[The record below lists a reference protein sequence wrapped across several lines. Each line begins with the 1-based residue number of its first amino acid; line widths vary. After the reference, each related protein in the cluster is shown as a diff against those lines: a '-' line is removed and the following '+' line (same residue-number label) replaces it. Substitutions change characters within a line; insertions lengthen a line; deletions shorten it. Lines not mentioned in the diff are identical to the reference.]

1 MKKLS
6 IRNRL
11 NVIMCIAFMIAG
23 ISFYEFVIFSSSALS
38 SSQNIVRSIPAILSF
53 LFVSILPVTLFLL
66 LQAKKKEQFESILKV
81 TSLLSIIVG
90 FLLGMLFIIYI
101 ISKLIT
107 KEDFYVPTLLYP
119 IDLIIIN
126 FLFCGLGVF
135 VFLHYDNFN
144 LEKMVYH
151 GDERKVFSI
160 LNYVLFFIYYPFA
173 SYFFGSFI
181 LSIFSFLNYGGNNQ
195 IYAIPFYLVLIQ
207 SGLVYLVSIF
217 LDKTK
222 KTYQRNLLIV
232 FCVSLICSG
241 LMLTSI
247 GLNPN
252 IIDQELSP
260 FFPLEVHVQKNVSP
274 MLLTLVT
281 LLPPVYLEIKNFLST
296 KQSDNGI
303 VD

>member
-1 MKKLS
+1 MNKLT
-6 IRNRL
+6 IRNKL
-11 NVIMCIAFMIAG
+11 NVIMCIAFV
-23 ISFYEFVIFSSSALS
+23 ISSVCFYEFVIFFDSAIFSSA
-38 SSQNIVRSIPAILSF
+38 NIVRSIPAILSF
-53 LFVSILPVTLFLL
+53 LFVSILPFTLFLL
-66 LQAKKKEQFESILKV
+66 LQAKKKEQFESILKI
-81 TSLLSIIVG
+81 TSLLSIIIG

-107 KEDFYVPTLLYP
+107 KEDFYVPTLFYP
-119 IDLIIIN
+119 IDLIIID
-126 FLFCGLGVF
+126 FLICGLGVF

-144 LEKMVYH
+144 LEKMAYH
-151 GDERKVFSI
+151 EEEKKVFSI
-160 LNYVLFFIYYPFA
+160 LNYVLFFIYYPFG

-181 LSIFSFLNYGGNNQ
+181 LSIFSFLNYGGKNQ

-222 KTYQRNLLIV
+222 KAYQRNLLIV

-260 FFPLEVHVQKNVSP
+260 FFPVEVQVQKNVSP

-281 LLPPVYLEIKNFLST
+281 LLPPIYLEAKNLYSM
-296 KQSDNGI
+296 KR
-303 VD
+303 